1 MLNFRSAAETVACVR
16 SLVRSN
22 YLDLRVVVV
31 DNDAPGPA
39 HDALR
44 DALQAAGL
52 RAGDGPEHSLR
63 LVASGGNLGYAGG
76 NNVGLAAAAAWR
88 PDFCWL
94 VNPDIRVSPDTL
106 TLLVE
111 GMGRAPDT
119 AAIGPRV
126 ILGGSKPPV
135 IWSDGGVVDAA
146 TGRTG
151 NRSMGRPEA
160 DTPPGGLHDVD
171 SVYGGALLLRTTALA
186 HAGPLPEEWFLY
198 FEETDYCRRLAGLG
212 WRLLVEP
219 GARVENHTA
228 TAGAVPRPHY
238 LYYMTRNKVLF
249 TRRYGFAEQPAL
261 AEFHASFLDP
271 WRRRVAAAAPD
282 WLAGFDEVVATAL
295 ADADAGR
302 FGRNPAVDDLA
313 APELPG
319 AGTVGAGTVGAG
331 SAR

>member
-1 MLNFRSAAETVACVR
+1 MAAVVLSFHSTPETVACVR
-16 SLVRSN
+16 SLIRSN
-22 YLDLRVVVV
+22 YLDLRIVVV
-31 DNDAPGPA
+31 DNDAPGPG

-44 DALQAAGL
+44 AALEAAGL
-52 RAGDGPEHSLR
+52 RVGDGPEHSLR
-63 LVASGGNLGYAGG
+63 LVPSGANLGYAGG
-76 NNVGLAAAAAWR
+76 NNVGLTAAAAWQ

-111 GMGRAPDT
+111 GMNRSPDT
-119 AAIGPRV
+119 AALGPRV

-135 IWSDGGVVDAA
+135 IWSDGGIVDAA

-151 NRSMGRPEA
+151 NRHMGRPEA
-160 DTPPGGLHDVD
+160 DTPAGGLRDVD

-198 FEETDYCRRLAGLG
+198 FEETDYCRRLAALG

-228 TAGAVPRPHY
+228 TAGPVPRPHY
-238 LYYMTRNKVLF
+238 LYYMTRNKILF
-249 TRRYGFAEQPAL
+249 TRRYGFPEQPAL
-261 AEFHASFLDP
+261 DEFRASFLDP
-271 WRRRVAAAAPD
+271 WRKK
-282 WLAGFDEVVATAL
+282 VATAAPEWL
-295 ADADAGR
+295 ASFDELVATAVADAGADR
-302 FGRNPAVDDLA
+302 FGRNPMVDGLGAPQLPSGDLV
-313 APELPG
+313 AP
-319 AGTVGAGTVGAG
+319 G

>member
-1 MLNFRSAAETVACVR
+1 MLNFHSPGETVACVR
-16 SLVRSN
+16 SLIRSH
-22 YLDLRVVVV
+22 YLDLRIVVV
-31 DNDAPGPA
+31 DNDAPGPD

-44 DALQAAGL
+44 VALEAAGL
-52 RAGDGPEHSLR
+52 RVGDGPGHSLR

-76 NNVGLAAAAAWR
+76 NNVGLAAAAAWQ

-111 GMGRAPDT
+111 GMSRAPDT

-126 ILGGSKPPV
+126 ILGGAKPPV
-135 IWSDGGVVDAA
+135 IWSDGGIVDAA

-151 NRSMGRPEA
+151 NRNMGRPEA
-160 DTPPGGLHDVD
+160 DTPPGGLRDVD

-198 FEETDYCRRLAGLG
+198 FEETDYCRRLAALG

-228 TAGAVPRPHY
+228 TAGPKPRPHY
-238 LYYMTRNKVLF
+238 LYYMTRNKILF
-249 TRRYGFAEQPAL
+249 TRRHGFAEQAAL
-261 AEFHASFLDP
+261 AEFRASFLDP
-271 WRRRVAAAAPD
+271 WRRKVAAGATDWLGTFDELVAAA
-282 WLAGFDEVVATAL
+282 F
-295 ADADAGR
+295 ADGEAGR
-302 FGRNPAVDDLA
+302 FGRNPAVDALGAAEIVAGDLVGGD
-313 APELPG
+313 LVG
-319 AGTVGAGTVGAG
+319 GGGT
-331 SAR
+331 R